1 MTFKVFAHLG
11 GNSFLWFG
19 VVPTYLNASSN
30 VSPHVFYMPG
40 DLGEKQNVEDEYHY
54 LFGNY
59 DQRDARNLTAAK
71 DKSDDPSNN
80 FFNGNTLLLQYLL
93 PPIDDEELRTLKPK
107 KMNKDT
113 FDYWIVRRRNVVGFE
128 RPDAKPREIVTLHWN
143 IGAGLQ
149 RAFYGLRKKKP
160 QQFLLIP
167 QPFGPDEAHSRR
179 GNESDRH
186 LKSITDT
193 IVDLLQTNT
202 LTVAH
207 GDDDELVA
215 KDKLVLSCYSAS
227 ASDLW
232 NAIRNNPGDVKA
244 IICIEPSPMNPQGRD
259 LIPPL
264 LRKNAKVFII
274 GRHLGKKK
282 KEKWTNHYRPEISPP
297 LQAKIKF
304 LPKNL
309 KVLHYPPVPQSSDFV
324 KFRVARVTKVKLDP
338 LMLDEEKDI
347 LEDLASGK
355 KPITGD
361 AAIEKIFKDLYNV
374 DPPRPPNTDYADI
387 MYTHSFALTGGDWM
401 KLSDPNDF
409 YDKPVEYLTFFQTAV
424 EEIG

>member
-167 QPFGPDEAHSRR
+167 QPFGPDDAH
-179 GNESDRH
+179 
-186 LKSITDT
+186 
-193 IVDLLQTNT
+193 
-202 LTVAH
+202 
-207 GDDDELVA
+207 
-215 KDKLVLSCYSAS
+215 
-227 ASDLW
+227 
-232 NAIRNNPGDVKA
+232 
-244 IICIEPSPMNPQGRD
+244 
-259 LIPPL
+259 
-264 LRKNAKVFII
+264 
-274 GRHLGKKK
+274 
-282 KEKWTNHYRPEISPP
+282 
-297 LQAKIKF
+297 
-304 LPKNL
+304 
-309 KVLHYPPVPQSSDFV
+309 
-324 KFRVARVTKVKLDP
+324 
-338 LMLDEEKDI
+338 
-347 LEDLASGK
+347 
-355 KPITGD
+355 
-361 AAIEKIFKDLYNV
+361 
-374 DPPRPPNTDYADI
+374 
-387 MYTHSFALTGGDWM
+387 
-401 KLSDPNDF
+401 
-409 YDKPVEYLTFFQTAV
+409 
-424 EEIG
+424 